1 MSKNLVISTAILA
14 ATIATAAC
22 EKIPSGET
30 NQSGSVRTEA
40 GEQAKSLQT
49 EPQERSDQTPN
60 QATPAEIRQASKSAQ
75 GAPGETE
82 QANKSTQPAPAQ
94 TQQANKFTQGALGE
108 NEQENK
114 SPQAVPAGNEQENK
128 SAQTEQASKS
138 TQPAPAQTQQANNS
152 TNAVPGVTEQ
162 QSEPGRQQAAEAGED
177 RNAESNT
184 GGQPS
189 QQDRT
194 TVQSDGGTPAQST
207 AQPNQQ
213 DHAQLNA
220 QKNRS
225 GPNERAGGTVN
236 LSPERGSAASGPINL
251 SSDEIRRLQMV
262 LNQKGFSVGKPDGV
276 LGPRTRNALI
286 AFQRQQGLEAIGK
299 IDQPTIAALGLS
311 NGAGST
317 TTGQSGGGTRQ

>member
-22 EKIPSGET
+22 EKIPSGKT

-40 GEQAKSLQT
+40 GEQAKSQQT

-114 SPQAVPAGNEQENK
+114 SSQAVPAGNEQENK
-128 SAQTEQASKS
+128 SAQTEQAGKS
-138 TQPAPAQTQQANNS
+138 TQPAPAQTQQANN
-152 TNAVPGVTEQ
+152 AVPGGTEQ

-194 TVQSDGGTPAQST
+194 NCT
-207 AQPNQQ
+207 
-213 DHAQLNA
+213 
-220 QKNRS
+220 R
-225 GPNERAGGTVN
+225 RACLLRVHN
-236 LSPERGSAASGPINL
+236 YP
-251 SSDEIRRLQMV
+251 
-262 LNQKGFSVGKPDGV
+262 
-276 LGPRTRNALI
+276 PRWN
-286 AFQRQQGLEAIGK
+286 
-299 IDQPTIAALGLS
+299 AALTLGVVKIKPALRLYERL
-311 NGAGST
+311 GFRT
-317 TTGQSGGGTRQ
+317 THEDERKFYMRHDWRVLR

>member
-40 GEQAKSLQT
+40 GEQAKSQQT

-75 GAPGETE
+75 GAPRETE
-82 QANKSTQPAPAQ
+82 QANKSTQPSPAQ

-128 SAQTEQASKS
+128 SAQIEQASKS
-138 TQPAPAQTQQANNS
+138 TQPAPAQTQQAN
-152 TNAVPGVTEQ
+152 NAVPGVTEQ
-162 QSEPGRQQAAEAGED
+162 QSEPGRQQAAEAGKD

-213 DHAQLNA
+213 DHAQPNA

>member
-40 GEQAKSLQT
+40 GEQAKSQQT

-82 QANKSTQPAPAQ
+82 QANKSTQPSPAQ

-114 SPQAVPAGNEQENK
+114 SSQAVPAGNEQENK
-128 SAQTEQASKS
+128 SAQIEQASKS
-138 TQPAPAQTQQANNS
+138 TQPAPAQTQQANN
-152 TNAVPGVTEQ
+152 AVPGVTEQ
-162 QSEPGRQQAAEAGED
+162 QSEPGRQQAPEAGED

-194 TVQSDGGTPAQST
+194 TVQSDGGIPAQST

-317 TTGQSGGGTRQ
+317 STGQSGGGTRQ